1 LLCKTSYVI
10 ILYMKTLNVAI
21 SDVEYTKFGIT
32 NNVLSFS
39 DFVDIVSKELMR
51 ENMEAAIA
59 QADMCGISSMT
70 MVDITSEVQAVRN
83 NAKNYN

>member
-1 LLCKTSYVI
+1 
-10 ILYMKTLNVAI
+10 MKTLNIAI

-51 ENMEAAIA
+51 KNIESVIVAA
-59 QADMCGISSMT
+59 DKCGLSSMT
-70 MVDITSEVQAVRN
+70 MEDITTEVQAVRQ
-83 NAKNYN
+83 NAKNHS